1 VTTVVRQVDAE
12 RFEVVLPTGVA
23 VVGLTRASR
32 DALGL
37 RAVGPAAV
45 VAAAVDLLLEH
56 GEAIVVGVAGTTG
69 DTGVA
74 GDTGVEGADVV
85 ARLARH
91 PGLLEELRARL
102 G

>member
-23 VVGLTRASR
+23 VVALTRASR

-45 VAAAVDLLLEH
+45 VAAAVALLLEH
-56 GEAIVVGVAGTTG
+56 GEAVVVGSTG
-69 DTGVA
+69 A
-74 GDTGVEGADVV
+74 EGADVV